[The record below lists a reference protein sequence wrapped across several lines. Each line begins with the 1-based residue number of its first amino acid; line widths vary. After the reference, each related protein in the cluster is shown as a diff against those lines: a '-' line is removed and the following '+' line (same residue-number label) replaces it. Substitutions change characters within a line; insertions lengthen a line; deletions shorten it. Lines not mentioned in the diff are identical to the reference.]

1 MTTEAENARLRQ
13 EISQLSAANK
23 ALQARVAELEQAL
36 AELLAKSKE
45 RPAFV
50 KANKRQEQEPPPRRK
65 RAAKH
70 NQARRREV
78 PTRVESHRLTACPRC
93 GVALSKHKVSY
104 SRQIIDIP
112 EPQPVEVVEHQIEA
126 GWCVHCRQ
134 WHRPAVAWPQAVGQG
149 RIGVRLRGLVGYMHS
164 ILRLPY
170 RQIQAF
176 LQTVHRV
183 RLSVGELVNLSQK
196 IGQTLTKEISTIQ
209 QEAQQSATV
218 HMDETGWREN
228 GQNGYI
234 WCLVTDGPQA
244 VRYFEYHRSRAGP
257 VVTHLLSDAFGGVLV
272 SDFYGA
278 YNVYAGRHQRCW
290 VHLLRDLA
298 QLREEHATDG
308 PIVTWCVGV
317 KNLYYLARD
326 LARDPTLDEAA
337 RQANVE
343 RLVEMA
349 RQFGLLYAQAD
360 HPCRALAKRLLRH
373 MDELFL
379 FVRYPD
385 LSADNNLAERALRPL
400 VIQRKVCGGSRSPQG
415 SQATMRL
422 ATLFHTWLAR
432 GLNPLLEC
440 WRLFG
445 YQPSWAISS

>member
-1 MTTEAENARLRQ
+1 MTIEAENARLRQ
-13 EISQLSAANK
+13 ENSQLSAANE

-36 AELLAKSKE
+36 AELLAKGKGQPS
-45 RPAFV
+45 FV
-50 KANKRQEQEPPPRRK
+50 KANKRQEQEPASRRK

-78 PTRVESHRLTACPRC
+78 PTRVESHRLSACPGC
-93 GVALSKHKVSY
+93 GGELSGHKVRY
-104 SRQIIDIP
+104 RRQIIDIP

-126 GWCVHCRQ
+126 GWCARCRQ
-134 WHRPAVAWPQAVGQG
+134 WHRPAVAWPTAVGQG

-164 ILRLPY
+164 VLRLPY

-183 RLSVGELVNLSQK
+183 RLSVGQLVQLNQK
-196 IGQTLTKEISTIQ
+196 IGHTLAEEISTIR
-209 QEAQQSATV
+209 QEAQQRATV

-244 VRYFEYHRSRAGP
+244 VRYFEYQHSRAGP
-257 VVTHLLSDAFGGVLV
+257 VVTNLLGDAFGGVLV

-278 YNVYAGRHQRCW
+278 YNVYTGRHQRCW

-298 QLREEHATDG
+298 QLREAQATDG
-308 PIVTWCVGV
+308 AIVAWCIGV

-326 LARDPTLDEAA
+326 LARDPALDEAA
-337 RQANVE
+337 RQARIE
-343 RLVEMA
+343 RLVEMT

-379 FVRYPD
+379 FVLYPD

-400 VIQRKVCGGSRSPQG
+400 VIQRKVCGGSRSPNG

-432 GLNPLLEC
+432 DLNPLLEC

-445 YQPSWAISS
+445 YQPTWAISS